1 MLQKI
6 DKKKY
11 ILFYFII
18 FLILSSIHNSNL
30 EFNNFFNVKKI
41 EVSGL
46 DKKNNILLEKKLVS
60 LIGYNIFTLKKE
72 SFSFMN
78 SLNFIKDYSVKKIY
92 PNRVKVFLESA
103 EAISIIKYFN
113 EIIVLGNNGKIIEI
127 ENLPTN
133 VPQITGTKNLK
144 KVYRTLKMIDE
155 SDLEIEKIMIIEFF
169 PSERIDLELRNKKK
183 IKFPTNFSVDNF
195 NFGSKLLNDDEFNKS
210 RVIDLRIPNKIITYD

>member
-30 EFNNFFNVKKI
+30 KLNNFFNVKKI
-41 EVSGL
+41 EVFGL
-46 DKKNNILLEKKLVS
+46 DEKNNVLLEKKLVS

-113 EIIVLGNNGKIIEI
+113 EIMVLGNNGKIIEI

-155 SDLEIEKIMIIEFF
+155 SDLKIEKIMIIEFF

-183 IKFPTNFSVDNF
+183 IKFPTNLSVDNF

>member
-6 DKKKY
+6 DKKNY

-30 EFNNFFNVKKI
+30 KLNNFFNVKKI
-41 EVSGL
+41 EVLGL
-46 DKKNNILLEKKLVS
+46 DKKNSIILEKKLVS

-92 PNRVKVFLESA
+92 PNHVKVFFESA
-103 EAISIIKYFN
+103 EAISTIKYLN
-113 EIIVLGNNGKIIEI
+113 ELVVLGNNGKIIKL

-133 VPQITGTKNLK
+133 VPKIIGTKNIK
-144 KVYRTLKMIDE
+144 KAFRTLKMIDK

-169 PSERIDLELRNKKK
+169 PSERIDVELRNKKK
-183 IKFPTNFSVDNF
+183 IKFSTNLSVDNF

-210 RVIDLRIPNKIITYD
+210 RIIDLRIPNKIITYD

>member
-1 MLQKI
+1 MHQKT
-6 DKKKY
+6 DKRNY
-11 ILFYFII
+11 IFFYFII

-30 EFNNFFNVKKI
+30 KFNNFFNVKKV
-41 EVSGL
+41 EVFGL

-60 LIGYNIFTLKKE
+60 LIGYNIFTLKRE
-72 SFSFMN
+72 SFKFIN

-103 EAISIIKYFN
+103 EAISIIKYLN
-113 EIIVLGNNGKIIEI
+113 ELVVLGNNGKLIEF

-144 KVYRTLKMIDE
+144 KIFQTLKMIDE
-155 SDLEIEKIMIIEFF
+155 SDLEIQNIMMIEFF
-169 PSERIDLELRNKKK
+169 PSERIDVELRNKKK
-183 IKFPTNFSVDNF
+183 LKFPTNLSVDNF

-210 RVIDLRIPNKIITYD
+210 KIIDLRIPNKIITYD

>member
-6 DKKKY
+6 DKKNY

-30 EFNNFFNVKKI
+30 ELNNFFNVKKI
-41 EVSGL
+41 EVLGL
-46 DKKNNILLEKKLVS
+46 DKKNSIILEKKLVS

-72 SFSFMN
+72 SFNFMN

-92 PNRVKVFLESA
+92 PNHVKVFLESA
-103 EAISIIKYFN
+103 EAISVIKYLN
-113 EIIVLGNNGKIIEI
+113 ELVVLGNNGKIIKL

-133 VPQITGTKNLK
+133 VPKIIGTKNIK
-144 KVYRTLKMIDE
+144 KAFRTLKMIDK

-169 PSERIDLELRNKKK
+169 PSERIDVELRNKKK
-183 IKFPTNFSVDNF
+183 IKFSTNLSVDNF

-210 RVIDLRIPNKIITYD
+210 RIIDLRIPNKIITYD

>member
-30 EFNNFFNVKKI
+30 KFNNFFNVKKV
-41 EVSGL
+41 EVFGL
-46 DKKNNILLEKKLVS
+46 NKKNNLLLEEKLVS

-72 SFSFMN
+72 SFKFIN
-78 SLNFIKDYSVKKIY
+78 SINFIKDYSVKKIY

-103 EAISIIKYFN
+103 EAISIIKYLN
-113 EIIVLGNNGKIIEI
+113 ELVVLGNNGKIIEF

-133 VPQITGTKNLK
+133 IPKITGTKDIK
-144 KVYRTLKMIDE
+144 KVFQTLKMIDE
-155 SDLEIEKIMIIEFF
+155 SDLEIENIMIIEFF
-169 PSERIDLELRNKKK
+169 PSERIDIELRNEKK
-183 IKFPTNFSVDNF
+183 IKFQTNLTIDNL
-195 NFGSKLLNDDEFNKS
+195 NFGSKLLKNDEFNKS
-210 RVIDLRIPNKIITYD
+210 KIIDLRIPNKIITYD

>member
-6 DKKKY
+6 DKKNY

-30 EFNNFFNVKKI
+30 KLNNFFNVKKI
-41 EVSGL
+41 EVLGL
-46 DKKNNILLEKKLVS
+46 DKKNSVILEKKLVS

-72 SFSFMN
+72 SFNFMN

-92 PNRVKVFLESA
+92 PNHVKVFFESA
-103 EAISIIKYFN
+103 EAISTIKYLN
-113 EIIVLGNNGKIIEI
+113 ELVVLGNNGKIIKL

-133 VPQITGTKNLK
+133 VPKIIGTKNIK
-144 KVYRTLKMIDE
+144 KAFRTLKMIDK

-169 PSERIDLELRNKKK
+169 PSERIDVELRNKKK
-183 IKFPTNFSVDNF
+183 IKFSTNLSVDNF

-210 RVIDLRIPNKIITYD
+210 RIIDLRIPNKIITYD

>member
-30 EFNNFFNVKKI
+30 KLNNFFNVKKI
-41 EVSGL
+41 EVLGL
-46 DKKNNILLEKKLVS
+46 DKKNSIILEKKLVS

-72 SFSFMN
+72 SFNFMN

-92 PNRVKVFLESA
+92 PNHVKVFFESA
-103 EAISIIKYFN
+103 EAISTIKYLN
-113 EIIVLGNNGKIIEI
+113 ELVVLGNNGKIIKL

-133 VPQITGTKNLK
+133 VPKIIGTKNIK
-144 KVYRTLKMIDE
+144 KAFRTLKMIDK

-169 PSERIDLELRNKKK
+169 PSERIDVELRNKKK
-183 IKFPTNFSVDNF
+183 IKFSTNLSVDYF

-210 RVIDLRIPNKIITYD
+210 RIIDLRIPNKIITYD

>member
-6 DKKKY
+6 DKKNY
-11 ILFYFII
+11 ILFYFVI

-30 EFNNFFNVKKI
+30 KLNNFFNVKKI
-41 EVSGL
+41 EVLGL
-46 DKKNNILLEKKLVS
+46 DKKNSIILEKKLVS

-72 SFSFMN
+72 SFNFMN

-92 PNRVKVFLESA
+92 PNHVKVFFESA
-103 EAISIIKYFN
+103 EAISIIKYLN
-113 EIIVLGNNGKIIEI
+113 ELVVLGNNGKIIKF

-133 VPQITGTKNLK
+133 VPKIIGTKNIK
-144 KVYRTLKMIDE
+144 KAFRTLKMIDK

-169 PSERIDLELRNKKK
+169 PSERIDVELRNKKK
-183 IKFPTNFSVDNF
+183 IKFSTNLSVDNF

-210 RVIDLRIPNKIITYD
+210 RIIDLRIPNKIITYD

>member
-6 DKKKY
+6 DKKNY

-30 EFNNFFNVKKI
+30 KLNNFFNVKKI
-41 EVSGL
+41 EVLGL
-46 DKKNNILLEKKLVS
+46 DKKNSIILEKKLVS

-72 SFSFMN
+72 SFNFMN

-92 PNRVKVFLESA
+92 PNHVKVFFESA
-103 EAISIIKYFN
+103 EAISTIKYLN
-113 EIIVLGNNGKIIEI
+113 ELVVLGNNGKIIKL

-133 VPQITGTKNLK
+133 VPKIIGTKNIK
-144 KVYRTLKMIDE
+144 KAFRTLKMIDK

-169 PSERIDLELRNKKK
+169 PSERIDVELRNKKK
-183 IKFPTNFSVDNF
+183 IKFSTNLSVDNF

-210 RVIDLRIPNKIITYD
+210 RIIDLRIPNKIITYD

>member
-6 DKKKY
+6 DKKNY

-18 FLILSSIHNSNL
+18 FLVLSSIHNSNL
-30 EFNNFFNVKKI
+30 KLNNFFNVKKI
-41 EVSGL
+41 EVLGL
-46 DKKNNILLEKKLVS
+46 DKKNSIILEKKLVS

-72 SFSFMN
+72 SFNFMN

-92 PNRVKVFLESA
+92 PNHVKVFFESA
-103 EAISIIKYFN
+103 EAISTIKYLN
-113 EIIVLGNNGKIIEI
+113 ELVVLGNNGKIIKL

-133 VPQITGTKNLK
+133 VPKIIGTKNIK
-144 KVYRTLKMIDE
+144 KAFRTLKMIDK

-183 IKFPTNFSVDNF
+183 IKFSTNLSVDNF

-210 RVIDLRIPNKIITYD
+210 KIIDLRIPNKIITYD

>member
-72 SFSFMN
+72 SFNFMN

-103 EAISIIKYFN
+103 EAISIIKYLN

-155 SDLEIEKIMIIEFF
+155 SNLEIEKIMIIEFF

-183 IKFPTNFSVDNF
+183 IKFPTNLSVDNF

>member
-6 DKKKY
+6 DKKNY

-30 EFNNFFNVKKI
+30 KLNNFFNVKKI
-41 EVSGL
+41 EVLGL
-46 DKKNNILLEKKLVS
+46 DKKNSIILEKKLVS

-72 SFSFMN
+72 SFNFMN

-92 PNRVKVFLESA
+92 PNHVKVFFESA
-103 EAISIIKYFN
+103 EAISTIKYLN
-113 EIIVLGNNGKIIEI
+113 ELVVLGNNGKIIKL

-133 VPQITGTKNLK
+133 VPKIIGTKNIK
-144 KVYRTLKMIDE
+144 KAFRTLKMLDK

-169 PSERIDLELRNKKK
+169 PSERIDVELRNKKK
-183 IKFPTNFSVDNF
+183 IKFSTNLSVDNF

-210 RVIDLRIPNKIITYD
+210 KIIDLRIPNKIITYD